1 MKIYE
6 IHQKKRTYMPLLLL
20 ADEQPEM
27 IETYLSRG
35 RMFVLDDGG
44 VKAESVVT
52 DEGGGLRL
60 DPRLRRLHRVCV
72 DPCLEIFRVD
82 YLSHYL
88 HYSFRMIGGVDPH
101 PKISQ
106 NALAAASI
114 SRIYP

>member
-1 MKIYE
+1 MLSPFSSIIIRLVLTAVYAIMARRE
-6 IHQKKRTYMPLLLL
+6 TIGRPPALFTPRPRLLNF
-20 ADEQPEM
+20 
-27 IETYLSRG
+27 S
-35 RMFVLDDGG
+35 
-44 VKAESVVT
+44 

-88 HYSFRMIGGVDPH
+88 HYSFRMIGGVEPH